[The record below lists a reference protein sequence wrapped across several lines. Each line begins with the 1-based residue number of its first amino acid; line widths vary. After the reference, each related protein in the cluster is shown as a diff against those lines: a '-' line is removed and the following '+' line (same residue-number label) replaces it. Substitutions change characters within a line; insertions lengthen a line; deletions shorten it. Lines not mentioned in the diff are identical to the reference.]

1 MPNLPHSI
9 ELHDSQLA
17 AIQVRQGMV
26 TLELRPAYVHR
37 DGKGWTQD
45 ADIELP
51 DAVALTPDPTL
62 PVRISDG
69 TLKTSKGPYHNL
81 LMLPLSDLGP
91 VKMNLELQ
99 NGGNLEF
106 LATSVKVR
114 MLGTP
119 KFVEH
124 FQ

>member
-1 MPNLPHSI
+1 MPYLPHSI

-17 AIQVRQGMV
+17 AVQVRQGML
-26 TLELRPAYVHR
+26 TLELRPAYVHK

-51 DAVALTPDPTL
+51 DAVALTPDSTL
-62 PVRISDG
+62 PVPISDG
-69 TLKTSKGPYHNL
+69 TLTTSKGPYHNL
-81 LMLPLSDLGP
+81 LMLPLADLGP

-99 NGGNLEF
+99 NGDELVF
-106 LATSVKVR
+106 LATSVQIR

-119 KFVEH
+119 EFVEN
-124 FQ
+124 FE